1 MLSRAGTV
9 EGMSNHGFG
18 FSSNN
23 DDNNDR
29 NDKNDDQNN
38 NSQNGD
44 SGQGNSSSGNNGRG
58 DNDRGDSG
66 NDGGSPG
73 GSGNPF
79 EAFFNMGGGSGG
91 DIPGFSAFPGGFAVS
106 GSSGQGSLGDIL
118 SQFGTMLSGMGS
130 SMNSP
135 DAKGPINFAMAD
147 KIARQTIKQSN
158 PTPVRQSDYK
168 AVEDSTSL
176 VELWLSNATIL
187 PSNGKVPEVWD
198 PSEWL
203 SRTLP
208 TWKRFI
214 SPVAESLNEAQK
226 DVLPEEAKQMAGS
239 LLGMLAQ
246 IGGINMGMQLG
257 RILGDIAT
265 SVTSVS
271 EWGFS
276 LDEKQGSALLTGQLD
291 TLAEEFNKPKREV
304 LIYLCARELAHQR
317 LFAYVPWLEERL
329 LLAVETYSRGLS
341 LDTSAMEEASRS
353 IDPEALSDPS
363 RMQDMFQQ
371 IQNMDLSPQI
381 VASNEHAGIQLD
393 TMLSLVEGWVDNV
406 LADALFERIPVMESI
421 QKSWS
426 ARRAMKPGLEN
437 MAGNTG
443 LDFSA
448 SHADEAAELWRRL
461 TVAVGIDRRDHVWDH
476 PDFLPTA
483 DDIAHP
489 AEFIDGILGESDN
502 DEFNPIS
509 EIEKLEREL
518 NGQSG
523 NSRGGD
529 STQEGGSGREDDSSA
544 GSSDE
549 ADGSGN
555 GKNNA
560 DGSED
565 DK

>member
-58 DNDRGDSG
+58 DSG

-91 DIPGFSAFPGGFAVS
+91 DIPGVSAFPGGFALS
-106 GSSGQGSLGDIL
+106 GSSGQGGLGDIL

-158 PTPVRQSDYK
+158 PTPVRQSDQK

-226 DVLPEEAKQMAGS
+226 DALPEEAKQMAG
-239 LLGMLAQ
+239 
-246 IGGINMGMQLG
+246 
-257 RILGDIAT
+257 
-265 SVTSVS
+265 
-271 EWGFS
+271 
-276 LDEKQGSALLTGQLD
+276 
-291 TLAEEFNKPKREV
+291 
-304 LIYLCARELAHQR
+304 
-317 LFAYVPWLEERL
+317 
-329 LLAVETYSRGLS
+329 
-341 LDTSAMEEASRS
+341 
-353 IDPEALSDPS
+353 
-363 RMQDMFQQ
+363 
-371 IQNMDLSPQI
+371 
-381 VASNEHAGIQLD
+381 
-393 TMLSLVEGWVDNV
+393 
-406 LADALFERIPVMESI
+406 
-421 QKSWS
+421 
-426 ARRAMKPGLEN
+426 
-437 MAGNTG
+437 
-443 LDFSA
+443 
-448 SHADEAAELWRRL
+448 
-461 TVAVGIDRRDHVWDH
+461 
-476 PDFLPTA
+476 
-483 DDIAHP
+483 
-489 AEFIDGILGESDN
+489 
-502 DEFNPIS
+502 
-509 EIEKLEREL
+509 
-518 NGQSG
+518 
-523 NSRGGD
+523 
-529 STQEGGSGREDDSSA
+529 
-544 GSSDE
+544 
-549 ADGSGN
+549 
-555 GKNNA
+555 
-560 DGSED
+560 
-565 DK
+565 

>member
-1 MLSRAGTV
+1 MLSTAGTV
-9 EGMSNHGFG
+9 ESMSNHGFG

-29 NDKNDDQNN
+29 NDDNQNN
-38 NSQNGD
+38 NNQNGD
-44 SGQGNSSSGNNGRG
+44 SGQSNSSSGNRGQG
-58 DNDRGDSG
+58 DNNRSDSA
-66 NDGGSPG
+66 NDGGNSPG

>member
-29 NDKNDDQNN
+29 NDRNDDQNN

-58 DNDRGDSG
+58 DSGRGDSG

-73 GSGNPF
+73 GSDNPF

-91 DIPGFSAFPGGFAVS
+91 DIPGFSAFPGGFTVS
-106 GSSGQGSLGDIL
+106 GSSGQSGLGDIL
-118 SQFGTMLSGMGS
+118 SQCGTMLSGMGS
-130 SMNSP
+130 SRNSP

-158 PTPVRQSDYK
+158 PTPVRQSDKK
-168 AVEDSTSL
+168 AVEDSTNL

-226 DVLPEEAKQMAGS
+226 DALPEEAKQMAGS

-246 IGGINMGMQLG
+246 VGGMNMGMQLG

-276 LDEKQGSALLTGQLD
+276 LDEKHGSALLTGQLD

-353 IDPEALSDPS
+353 IDPEALSDPA

-393 TMLSLVEGWVDNV
+393 TMLSLVEGWVDSV
-406 LADALFERIPVMESI
+406 LADALFDRIPVMESI

-461 TVAVGIDRRDHVWDH
+461 TVAVGMDRRDHVWDH

-489 AEFIDGILGESDN
+489 AEFIDGILGESGD

-518 NGQSG
+518 NEQAG
-523 NSRGGD
+523 NAPGGD
-529 STQEGGSGREDDSSA
+529 AREDGSGS
-544 GSSDE
+544 GSSDD
-549 ADGSGN
+549 ADDHGTDTDGSGE
-555 GKNNA
+555 
-560 DGSED
+560 DGSNED
-565 DK
+565 GSGEEK

>member
-44 SGQGNSSSGNNGRG
+44 SGQGNSSSGNNG
-58 DNDRGDSG
+58 RGDSG

-158 PTPVRQSDYK
+158 STPVRQSDQK

-226 DVLPEEAKQMAGS
+226 DALPEEAKQMAGS

-246 IGGINMGMQLG
+246 VGGMNMGMQLG

-276 LDEKQGSALLTGQLD
+276 LDEKHGSALLTGQLD

-406 LADALFERIPVMESI
+406 LADALFDRIPVMESI

-461 TVAVGIDRRDHVWDH
+461 TVAVGMDRRDHVWDH

-489 AEFIDGILGESDN
+489 AEFIDGILGESDD

-518 NGQSG
+518 NEQAG
-523 NSRGGD
+523 NAPGGD
-529 STQEGGSGREDDSSA
+529 GNED
-544 GSSDE
+544 GSSE
-549 ADGSGN
+549 DGSGDE
-555 GKNNA
+555 K
-560 DGSED
+560 
-565 DK
+565 

>member
-1 MLSRAGTV
+1 
-9 EGMSNHGFG
+9 MSNHGFG

-29 NDKNDDQNN
+29 NDDNQNN
-38 NSQNGD
+38 NNQNGD
-44 SGQGNSSSGNNGRG
+44 SGQSNSSSGNRGQG
-58 DNDRGDSG
+58 DNNRSDSA
-66 NDGGSPG
+66 NDGGNSPG

>member
-1 MLSRAGTV
+1 MLSKAGTV

-23 DDNNDR
+23 NDNNDG
-29 NDKNDDQNN
+29 NDGNDHSNKNN
-38 NSQNGD
+38 NNQNGD
-44 SGQGNSSSGNNGRG
+44 SGQGNPSSGNSG
-58 DNDRGDSG
+58 RGDSG
-66 NDGGSPG
+66 NERHEDNDGGNSPG

-79 EAFFNMGGGSGG
+79 EAFFNMGGRSGG

-106 GSSGQGSLGDIL
+106 GSSGQGGLGDIL

-158 PTPVRQSDYK
+158 PAPVRQSDQK

-214 SPVAESLNEAQK
+214 NPVAESLNEAQK
-226 DVLPEEAKQMAGS
+226 DALPEEAKQMAGS

-246 IGGINMGMQLG
+246 VGGMNMGMQLG

-276 LDEKQGSALLTGQLD
+276 LDEKHGSALLTGQLS

-406 LADALFERIPVMESI
+406 LADALFDRIPVMESI

-489 AEFIDGILGESDN
+489 AEFIDGILGESDD

-518 NGQSG
+518 NEQSG
-523 NSRGGD
+523 NTPSDGDDADEDGSTRGKGSSGGD
-529 STQEGGSGREDDSSA
+529 EDNT
-544 GSSDE
+544 
-549 ADGSGN
+549 DGSG
-555 GKNNA
+555 
-560 DGSED
+560 DD